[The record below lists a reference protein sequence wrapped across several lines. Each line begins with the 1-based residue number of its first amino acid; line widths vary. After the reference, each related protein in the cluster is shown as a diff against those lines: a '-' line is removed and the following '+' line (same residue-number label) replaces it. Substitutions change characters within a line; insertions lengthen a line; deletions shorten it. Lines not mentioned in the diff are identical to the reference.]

1 MCIIK
6 TERLLLKKIQQNDYN
21 EMKTILQ
28 DEDLMLLGW
37 GKTYS
42 DKEVQIWI
50 NKITQQYEDFGY
62 SYYISIEKST
72 NSVIGIMGILPITIK
87 EVNYIEVA
95 YILKKKSW
103 NKGYATEGMKSC
115 VDYIFNVLNAD
126 KYIAQVIPENVNSIK
141 VAEKLG
147 MKVIDNYIREHNGKD
162 VFHLIYGQTKEEYF
176 QHKKESCF

>member
-28 DEDLMLLGW
+28 DEDLMLLGC

-72 NSVIGIMGILPITIK
+72 N
-87 EVNYIEVA
+87 
-95 YILKKKSW
+95 
-103 NKGYATEGMKSC
+103 
-115 VDYIFNVLNAD
+115 
-126 KYIAQVIPENVNSIK
+126 
-141 VAEKLG
+141 
-147 MKVIDNYIREHNGKD
+147 
-162 VFHLIYGQTKEEYF
+162 
-176 QHKKESCF
+176 